1 MKFIK
6 EWSEYKPYL
15 QKKIKDFV
23 DINKYNLPDL
33 WDNELSEEDNI
44 NFMIDY
50 FRKYPQEMNSELNI
64 DNIKKANRKKF
75 GSLRNYA
82 PVLKN
87 IGGVYDFRSF

>member
-1 MKFIK
+1 MNFIK
-6 EWSEYKPYL
+6 EWSEFNPNL
-15 QKKIKDFV
+15 DKKVKDFV
-23 DINKYNLPDL
+23 DINKYNLPHL
-33 WDNELSEEDNI
+33 WDDELSEEDNI

-64 DNIKKANRKKF
+64 DNIKKATRNRF

-82 PVLKN
+82 PVLNN